1 MKLNINALKRSSIG
15 LAALAVVALP
25 VAVSAAS
32 DTDTTVI
39 NANIGSTIS
48 VSSDSPLTVNLAPG
62 GSAVV
67 SSAMDTVTV
76 STNNTTGYYLTLADA
91 DANTDLVSGGNSI
104 LAHAGTHAAP
114 TALANNTWGYAVEGG
129 AFDPSYSVET
139 NSTTSTTKWAGV
151 PASGAAVTLKTT
163 GSTAV
168 DDETEVWYGVRV
180 DASQPA
186 GTYTDTVTYTATTN

>member
-62 GSAVV
+62 SSAVV